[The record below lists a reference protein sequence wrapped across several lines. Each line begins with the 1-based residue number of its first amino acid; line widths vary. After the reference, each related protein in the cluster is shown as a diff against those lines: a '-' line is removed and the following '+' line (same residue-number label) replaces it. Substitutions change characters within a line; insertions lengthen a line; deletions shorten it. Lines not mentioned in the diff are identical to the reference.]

1 MFGKDGQ
8 WLKHCQLPAV
18 LVKHAQILKLR
29 VFFPPQFHTYH
40 LIIISSWY
48 HHLIMNHHTFLLE
61 LVYVVAG
68 SGVRAWTTLSCLQ
81 HLRGRCKH
89 LHSADTKCAILGRM
103 ALLAL
108 LVVNQRHTEMS
119 QYHPRSIFFL
129 AQDNFSPW
137 CYQQPTYLC
146 EQVPCHL
153 WPQYTH
159 TQKYQWQFVTS
170 YDTLESLE

>member
-1 MFGKDGQ
+1 MTQ
-8 WLKHCQLPAV
+8 TLSIESSACQACSDFETESFFFRLNFI
-18 LVKHAQILKLR
+18 LVTSSSSH
-29 VFFPPQFHTYH
+29 HD
-40 LIIISSWY
+40 IIISSWIIT
-48 HHLIMNHHTFLLE
+48 LSSWNSCMLWQV
-61 LVYVVAG
+61 LVYEPEQRCHACSILEAVA
-68 SGVRAWTTLSCLQ
+68 STCT
-81 HLRGRCKH
+81 
-89 LHSADTKCAILGRM
+89 ADTKCAILGRM

-108 LVVNQRHTEMS
+108 LVINQRHTEMS

-153 WPQYTH
+153 WPRYTH

-170 YDTLESLE
+170 YDTLE